1 MPMKRRTDKRRE
13 AVAPE
18 AWDLMF
24 ESGHDFLGD
33 LDALGLP
40 DPLRPPPESD
50 ARAAAQAA
58 WDDVIRDAWA
68 RHGRAF
74 MQQWEPRPNRALP
87 WAAETFG
94 LPATN
99 GGNRAC

>member
-1 MPMKRRTDKRRE
+1 MPAKRRIDKRRE
-13 AVAPE
+13 ALAPE

-50 ARAAAQAA
+50 ARTAAQAA
-58 WDDVIRDAWA
+58 WDDATRNAWA

-74 MQQWEPRPNRALP
+74 MHQWEPRPNRPLP
-87 WAAETFG
+87 WAAEAFG
-94 LPATN
+94 LPDAM
-99 GGNRAC
+99 GGRNAD